1 MLVDDDCGSD
11 LERIID
17 SDDDATWTPF
27 KGDKSGLGDSA
38 VSRHKRIESD
48 DEDELDYRSV
58 ISTPKKP
65 KKQPAAFHSTSLVPP
80 EQDYRPGDFV
90 VLREE
95 NNQYT
100 APIWRFD
107 SKTLLQRFNVAG
119 KDENGKNDF
128 SLLGTRV
135 WKSCFILSGD
145 ITYKSANLFSGY
157 IASNRQRYISVAVK
171 FVSNETTK
179 AP

>member
-1 MLVDDDCGSD
+1 MAVLPKRESSRRKAKESVSKKMNLQERLLEDDEEGLPGLD
-11 LERIID
+11 LSD
-17 SDDDATWTPF
+17 SDEDATWTPF
-27 KGDKSGLGDSA
+27 KADKSGLGDSA

-65 KKQPAAFHSTSLVPP
+65 KKPPAAFHATSLVPP

-95 NNQYT
+95 NNQDT

-119 KDENGKNDF
+119 KDENGNN
-128 SLLGTRV
+128 
-135 WKSCFILSGD
+135 
-145 ITYKSANLFSGY
+145 Y
-157 IASNRQRYISVAVK
+157 
-171 FVSNETTK
+171 
-179 AP
+179 